1 MSSSIYEIAYK
12 KLVLMLLPT
21 MLRKPLLVTIANA
34 MISPVVSLYR
44 SFMQFR
50 DEINYRLYH
59 NGQTCYLRAVL
70 NDAFD
75 PTSRRITVTD
85 GDISGAAVFIYQ
97 RSESK
102 FKMLKRRGEGAL
114 LISRR
119 GFSGTTGFDFMVN
132 LPIDLKGI
140 DELRLRAITNTYKLA
155 SKRYAINYV

>member
-1 MSSSIYEIAYK
+1 MSRIYDIAYK

-21 MLRKPLLVTIANA
+21 VLRKPLLVAIAYA
-34 MISPVVSLYR
+34 LAAPIVSLYR

-50 DEINYRLYH
+50 DETNYRLYH

-75 PTSRRITVTD
+75 PISRRITVTD
-85 GDISGAAVFIYQ
+85 GDVSETAVFIYQ

-102 FKMLKRRGEGAL
+102 FRMLKRRGEGAL
-114 LISRR
+114 QVSRR

-132 LPIDLKGI
+132 IPYDLKGL
-140 DELRLRAITNTYKLA
+140 DESRLKAITNTYKLA
-155 SKRYAINYV
+155 SKRYAINYL